1 MVNWRM
7 LLQEGGSMSLH
18 YRFPPAQAYQL
29 NKCLF
34 ALKSDHGFCQ
44 RYATDAEQALQ
55 EFHLTLEERDAVRR
69 GDQERL
75 VALGAH
81 PYLAFMARLRL
92 EMQPGKK
99 PYTYS

>member
-1 MVNWRM
+1 
-7 LLQEGGSMSLH
+7 MSLQ

-34 ALKSDHGFCQ
+34 ALKSDETFRQ
-44 RYATDAEQALQ
+44 RYATDAERAMQ
-55 EFHLTLEERDAVRR
+55 EFRLTLEERDAVRR

-81 PYLAFMARLRL
+81 PYLAFLARMRL
-92 EMQPGKK
+92 AMEQKQK
-99 PYTYS
+99 YSM

>member
-1 MVNWRM
+1 
-7 LLQEGGSMSLH
+7 MSLQ

-34 ALKSDHGFCQ
+34 ALKSDATFRQ
-44 RYATDAEQALQ
+44 RYATDAEGALQ
-55 EFHLTLEERDAVRR
+55 EFRLTLEEREAVRR

-81 PYLAFMARLRL
+81 PYLAFMVRMRL
-92 EMQPGKK
+92 EMEQG
-99 PYTYS
+99 TTRSTDF

>member
-1 MVNWRM
+1 MP
-7 LLQEGGSMSLH
+7 LH

-34 ALKSDHGFCQ
+34 ALKGDATFRQ
-44 RYATDAEQALQ
+44 RYATNAERALQ

-81 PYLAFMARLRL
+81 PYLAFMARMHL
-92 EMQPGKK
+92 EMEQRQKHSTD
-99 PYTYS
+99 Y